1 MTGRRRLLLLAA
13 GACLLPAAQASA
25 QSTSGTTA
33 APAPAR
39 VPARPVPPPRV
50 LACPQVAPTTPPSSG
65 LLGALGVL
73 RAPAG
78 PEDALPADALRQLK
92 ARGLAPAD
100 PASARLL
107 RTTPDGGRAWIVP
120 VPDVSAARVV
130 PCRARRGPQEG
141 VAVVATGGAP
151 AGGGAA
157 LGDLVRGR
165 GAVAVDVCAG
175 PRHDM
180 LAVSGVVPDGVAAAY
195 LTSPD
200 GTAVRADVADNGY
213 AFVVAHARRT
223 GQRYVVWTGGDG
235 TPHVQPVPPAF
246 APRRAPCGD
255 ASRRAVRVTPEPYVC
270 PATVVADPVRPS
282 RRPVRR
288 AVPVPLVVPCAVA
301 PPPPAPMPVP
311 TRPVRPPV
319 PARPVPGTPVPAP
332 APMP

>member
-100 PASARLL
+100 PASGRLL

-130 PCRARRGPQEG
+130 PCRARRDPQEG
-141 VAVVATGGAP
+141 VAVV
-151 AGGGAA
+151 
-157 LGDLVRGR
+157 
-165 GAVAVDVCAG
+165 G

-180 LAVSGVVPDGVAAAY
+180 LSVSGVVPDGVAAAY

-255 ASRRAVRVTPEPYVC
+255 APRRPVRLTPEPYVC